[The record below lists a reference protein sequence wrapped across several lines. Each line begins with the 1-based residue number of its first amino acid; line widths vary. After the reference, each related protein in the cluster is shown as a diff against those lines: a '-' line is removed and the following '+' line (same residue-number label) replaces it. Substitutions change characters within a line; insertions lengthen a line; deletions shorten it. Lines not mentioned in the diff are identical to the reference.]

1 MKETEK
7 NRSAHKQP
15 RYLLIR
21 SQQCQAELERVERQE
36 EVCITN
42 RSAFT
47 YYVLGSCRSRQY
59 TSEFITDHAS
69 YEEMKKNESRLES
82 DRGTAG
88 TTPKR
93 GGRKRQ
99 KNHTWQVCSRLVV
112 VETER
117 KWSPTRC
124 RKSQV
129 PFRKKTQLALRSCRL
144 TWGKPNVGAY
154 TTTTTKLPSETAPPE
169 AARTSEDSCRWV
181 RTSAWS
187 DLFFLAGRHHRQ
199 WVSSD
204 NLCCESVS
212 RAPRQKA
219 RPQVPTLVLILGNN
233 EGYSE

>member
-1 MKETEK
+1 MDRLQTGKHAMDSNTSQIPRTRSSRPTSTHRAWQSTGEKEKMKETEK

-15 RYLLIR
+15 SYLLIR

-42 RSAFT
+42 RSAFI

-82 DRGTAG
+82 DRGTKG

-99 KNHTWQVCSRLVV
+99 KNHTRQVCSCLVV

-117 KWSPTRC
+117 K
-124 RKSQV
+124 
-129 PFRKKTQLALRSCRL
+129 
-144 TWGKPNVGAY
+144 
-154 TTTTTKLPSETAPPE
+154 
-169 AARTSEDSCRWV
+169 
-181 RTSAWS
+181 
-187 DLFFLAGRHHRQ
+187 
-199 WVSSD
+199 
-204 NLCCESVS
+204 
-212 RAPRQKA
+212 
-219 RPQVPTLVLILGNN
+219 
-233 EGYSE
+233 